1 VEDRICIDTDI
12 IIDHLKG
19 KGPGV
24 DIFERIIRNALPVTT
39 QINRFELL
47 CGALLKNEIDIV
59 NQTLSGFVI
68 MSFDGAGAAQ
78 AAKIY
83 RELRGGGQL
92 IGMKD
97 IMVAGIVSVNNVLF
111 ATKNRKDFEKI
122 KGIRFFN
129 G

>member
-1 VEDRICIDTDI
+1 
-12 IIDHLKG
+12 
-19 KGPGV
+19 
-24 DIFERIIRNALPVTT
+24 
-39 QINRFELL
+39 
-47 CGALLKNEIDIV
+47 
-59 NQTLSGFVI
+59 

>member
-1 VEDRICIDTDI
+1 MEDRICIDTDI

-24 DIFERIIRNALPVTT
+24 NIFERIIRNALPVTT

-47 CGALLKNEIDIV
+47 CGALLKNEIDII

-68 MSFDGAGAAQ
+68 MSFDGAGVAQ

-111 ATKNRKDFEKI
+111 ATKNKKDFEKI
-122 KGIRFFN
+122 KGIRFFI
-129 G
+129 